1 MPEKIFERINKENQN
16 KLITRINNEL
26 TSREIS
32 SETLSLID
40 SLDTGKEEIAKKSLN
55 SKIVNTLDKIIAS
68 SKEQKTCGTVR
79 SIPSG
84 YKVPN
89 ISSGP
94 NKLNYEYYNT
104 LIKDL
109 DLLSKQCGCNQH
121 TISPSDTCSQCS
133 HCVTCTCQTTCCNTA
148 ACNNSRRCDTDQ
160 TCYNCC
166 NSNTLNCCNGDCTS
180 YSAASGCGVDT
191 TSCSCNTTACSTH
204 RCPSYQ
210 GGCMHSDTTCDC
222 NRDGG
227 SCSCDSDSCC
237 DTYCNDR
244 TCSHGSKCCNTVA
257 CNPYGTSA
265 QPGAGGCKTECTC
278 NQHQCECN
286 KVCSCNK
293 VCQCNWV

>member
-1 MPEKIFERINKENQN
+1 MPEKINKENQN
-16 KLITRINNEL
+16 KLIAKINEEL
-26 TSREIS
+26 TLREIS
-32 SETLSLID
+32 AGVLSPVD
-40 SLDTGKEEIAKKSLN
+40 SLDTKKKEITKKSLN

-68 SKEQKTCGTVR
+68 SKRQGTCGTVQ

-89 ISSGP
+89 ISSGT

-109 DLLSKQCGCNQH
+109 DLLDKQCGCNQYI
-121 TISPSDTCSQCS
+121 TSPSDTCSQCS

-148 ACNNSRRCDTDQ
+148 ACNNSRQCSTDK
-160 TCYNCC
+160 TCSTNCC
-166 NSNTLNCCNGDCTS
+166 HSNKLNCCNGDCTHTP
-180 YSAASGCGVDT
+180 ATGCGTDS
-191 TSCSCNTTACSTH
+191 TSCDCNSTACSTH
-204 RCPSYQ
+204 MCLSYQ
-210 GGCMHSDTTCDC
+210 GGCMHSDTKCDC
-222 NRDGG
+222 NKDGED
-227 SCSCDSDSCC
+227 CSCDSDSCC
-237 DTYCNDR
+237 DYYCNDR
-244 TCSHGSKCCNTVA
+244 TCSYGSSCCNTVA